1 MENITRVSG
10 APAPDDDEV
19 PLAGSW
25 PRMYAAVIL
34 CALAVMA
41 AIAVFQVWKY

>member
-1 MENITRVSG
+1 MENVTRVSG
-10 APAPDDDEV
+10 AAAPDDDEV
-19 PLAGSW
+19 PLTGTW

-41 AIAVFQVWKY
+41 AIAAFQAWNY